1 MGGVEPGAGCGRLSD
16 AMNKPT
22 LPASASLLVIA
33 ILLAACGAPAASISP
48 APSSVPSADPSP
60 GASSPVTTPSPTPP
74 PVGQVTSAAQAA
86 ALVFASDARFGQMMP
101 LIPDLIGQSTW
112 YEASA
117 EADGGFS
124 VRITT
129 GSGDCQ
135 AGCIERHTWNYHV
148 DADGT
153 ITLEGEEGDDIDL
166 PPVAGGDAPATINL
180 TLLAGPICPVEQLPA
195 DPSCEPRP
203 VAGAEVILRDP
214 SGTEVDRA
222 TSDDEGRVSFEV
234 SPGAYYVE
242 PQPAEGV
249 MGVPEPVAF
258 AVGGS
263 DSVGLPLIYDTGI
276 R

>member
-1 MGGVEPGAGCGRLSD
+1 MGGVELSGRRGRLSD
-16 AMNKPT
+16 AMNKTTP
-22 LPASASLLVIA
+22 LASATLLVIA
-33 ILLAACGAPAASISP
+33 ILVAACGAPAASISP
-48 APSSVPSADPSP
+48 TPSSVPSPDPSP
-60 GASSPVTTPSPTPP
+60 GASSPVPTPSPTPVP
-74 PVGQVTSAAQAA
+74 TGRVTSAAQAA

-135 AGCIERHTWNYHV
+135 AGCIDRHTWSYLV
-148 DADGT
+148 TAEGE
-153 ITLEGEEGDDIDL
+153 ITLVGEEGEDIDL
-166 PPVAGGDAPATINL
+166 PPVAGGDAPATISL
-180 TLLAGPICPVEQLPA
+180 TLVAGPTCPVEQVPA
-195 DPSCEPRP
+195 DPSCAPRP

-214 SGTEVDRA
+214 SGTEVERA
-222 TSDDEGRVSFEV
+222 ISDDEGKVSFEV

-242 PQPAEGV
+242 PQPAEGL

-263 DSVGLPLIYDTGI
+263 DSVGLPLTYETGI